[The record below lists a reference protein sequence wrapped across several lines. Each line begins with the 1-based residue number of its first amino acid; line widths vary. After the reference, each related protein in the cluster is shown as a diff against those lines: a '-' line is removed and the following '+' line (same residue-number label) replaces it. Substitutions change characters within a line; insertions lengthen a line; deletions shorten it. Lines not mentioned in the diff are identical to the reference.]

1 MLLQRLINRSRLAA
15 GLLSLFV
22 VASCA
27 SSGPTRDAGPIA
39 AGGAGA
45 PGGSAATSPAI
56 PAAAQTLF
64 EYKEPERV
72 AYLLGNETEGISP
85 QVQALCTHKVKIPM
99 AKGVESL
106 NVAVTASLIAF
117 RNVL

>member
-56 PAAAQTLF
+56 PAAADSICRAAVR
-64 EYKEPERV
+64 RV
-72 AYLLGNETEGISP
+72 IDGGQFPLMRRMVSISRS
-85 QVQALCTHKVKIPM
+85 Q
-99 AKGVESL
+99 
-106 NVAVTASLIAF
+106 
-117 RNVL
+117 